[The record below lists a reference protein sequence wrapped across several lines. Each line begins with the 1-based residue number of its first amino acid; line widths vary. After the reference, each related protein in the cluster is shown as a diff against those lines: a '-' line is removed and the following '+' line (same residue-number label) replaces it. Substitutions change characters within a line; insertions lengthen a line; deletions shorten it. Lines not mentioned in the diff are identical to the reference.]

1 AFFAKV
7 DFLKEYLQFGS
18 AKNLAKILSEI

>member
-1 AFFAKV
+1 FAKV

>member
-1 AFFAKV
+1 V

-18 AKNLAKILSEI
+18 AKNLAKILNEI

>member
-1 AFFAKV
+1 FFAKV

>member
-1 AFFAKV
+1 
-7 DFLKEYLQFGS
+7 FLKEYLQFGS

>member
-1 AFFAKV
+1 AKV

-18 AKNLAKILSEI
+18 AKNLAKILNEI